1 MQTKQHKSTM
11 NRRCM
16 YRALLRGWPLWALA
30 ILLGSCTN
38 LEEETFSVV
47 TPDKFYRTDREITAA
62 LAPIYAQLRALE
74 WSYWN
79 MSQVTTDETV
89 VPTRGSDWYDDRR
102 WLNLHEHNF
111 SPTQVDFNG
120 AWVDLYT
127 GIARANGLLQTLAE
141 IEVANKEQ
149 IEAEVR
155 LLRAFYYYCLLDLFG
170 NVPIV
175 GDDEFVVDPN
185 NPPPTEPRSRVYQF
199 VESELQAARQ
209 NLPETPPL
217 PGRVTKWVADA
228 LLASLYLNAGVFTKN
243 SNQINA
249 NGYNSCMDVPNA
261 CQKAVQHAD
270 NVINS
275 GYFQLA
281 ANWFQNFLPDNHSS
295 PEIIFATQHLPE
307 PGLGMNFV
315 MRTLH
320 YSQLTPSPWNGHSI
334 LAETYNLFDDADLR
348 KTIFLVGQQYAEPRG
363 NCIGRQCYSQGTPL
377 QDRAG
382 NPLAYTPT
390 INNVFAATEY
400 EGVRVLKYGPDPA
413 HVGGDHGNDFAW
425 FRLAEMYLI
434 KAEALNEMKNGPNDE
449 SINLI
454 NQVRARVFDPP
465 KPLNLAD
472 YPTKEALREAIL
484 NERLFE
490 FTWEAKR
497 RQDLIRHGKYTRA
510 YQFKPQSPQRVLLLP
525 IPQAQLDANPNLR
538 QNPGY

>member
-1 MQTKQHKSTM
+1 MAMMRWNSNM
-11 NRRCM
+11 RRAAGM
-16 YRALLRGWPLWALA
+16 TLLAF
-30 ILLGSCTN
+30 LLLSGCTD
-38 LEEETFSVV
+38 LSEETFSVI
-47 TPDKFYRTDREITAA
+47 TPDKFYKTDKEITAA
-62 LAPIYAQLRALE
+62 LAPIYAQLRAME

-89 VPTRGSDWYDDRR
+89 VPTRGQDWFDDRR

-111 SPTQVDFNG
+111 QPTQVDFNG

-141 IEVANKEQ
+141 IDVPNEAQ
-149 IEAEVR
+149 LEAEVR

-175 GDDEFVVDPN
+175 GDDEFVVDPD
-185 NPPPTEPRSRVYQF
+185 NPPATEPRAEVFRF
-199 VESELQAARQ
+199 VESELLFARD

-217 PGRVTKWVADA
+217 PGRVTKWVAEA

-243 SNQINA
+243 STELDP
-249 NGYNSCMDVPNA
+249 NGYNSCTGVQTRGGQNA
-261 CQKAVQHAD
+261 CQAAVQHAD

-275 GYFQLA
+275 GYFRLA
-281 ANWFQNFLPDNHSS
+281 EGEEWFQNFLPNNENS

-307 PGLGMNFV
+307 PGLGMNFQ

-320 YSQLTPSPWNGHSI
+320 YHQLEPSPWNGHAI
-334 LAETYNLFDDADLR
+334 LAETYNLFDDDDLR

-363 NCIGRQCYSQGTPL
+363 NCIGRQCYSQGQRLT
-377 QDRAG
+377 DRAG
-382 NPLAYTPT
+382 NPLAYTPE
-390 INNVFAATEY
+390 IRNVFNATEY

-413 HVGGDHGNDFAW
+413 RVGGDHGNDYAW
-425 FRLAEMYLI
+425 FRLPEMYLI
-434 KAEALNEMKNGPNDE
+434 KAEALNELNGPTAQVVE
-449 SINLI
+449 LI
-454 NQVRARVFDPP
+454 NTVRNRVFEPDEPIS
-465 KPLNLAD
+465 LAD
-472 YPTKEALREAIL
+472 YPTKEAMREAIL

-497 RQDLIRHGKYTRA
+497 RQDLIRHGKFTRA
-510 YQFKPQSPQRVLLLP
+510 YQFKPQSDRKVLLLP
-525 IPQAQLDANPNLR
+525 IPQQQLDANPNLV

>member
-1 MQTKQHKSTM
+1 MM
-11 NRRCM
+11 
-16 YRALLRGWPLWALA
+16 
-30 ILLGSCTN
+30 GSCTN
-38 LEEETFSVV
+38 LEEEPFSVV
-47 TPDKFYRTDREITAA
+47 TPDKFYQTDREITAA
-62 LAPIYAQLRALE
+62 LAPIYAQLRSLE

-79 MSQVTTDETV
+79 LSQVTTDETV
-89 VPTRGSDWYDDRR
+89 VPTRGQDWFDDRR
-102 WLNLHEHNF
+102 WLNLHEHKF
-111 SPTQVDFNG
+111 QPTQIDFNG

-127 GIARANGLLQTLAE
+127 GIARANGLLQSLAE

-175 GDDEFVVDPN
+175 GDDEFVVDPD
-185 NPPPTEPRSRVYQF
+185 NPPPTEERRKVYKF
-199 VESELQAARQ
+199 VESQLQQALK

-228 LLASLYLNAGVFTKN
+228 ILASLYLNAGVFTKN
-243 SNQINA
+243 SDQIDP
-249 NGYNSCMDVPNA
+249 NGYNSCMYVEGA
-261 CQKAVQHAD
+261 CQNAIMHAD
-270 NVINS
+270 SVINS

-281 ANWFQNFLPDNHSS
+281 SNWFENFLPDNDNS

-307 PGLGMNFV
+307 PGLGMTFV

-320 YSQLTPSPWNGHSI
+320 YHQLTPSPWNGHSI
-334 LAETYNLFDDADLR
+334 LAETYSMFDDDDLR
-348 KTIFLVGQQYAEPRG
+348 KTIFLVGQQYAEPQG
-363 NCIGRQCYSQGTPL
+363 NCIGQQCYSQGDSL
-377 QDRAG
+377 KDRAG
-382 NPLAYTPT
+382 NPLAYTPE
-390 INNVFAATEY
+390 INNVSNATEY

-413 HVGGDHGNDFAW
+413 HVGGDHGNDYAW

-434 KAEALNEMKNGPNDE
+434 KAEALNELNGPNAS
-449 SINLI
+449 SIELI
-454 NQVRARVFDPP
+454 NTVRARVFDDPS
-465 KPLNLAD
+465 KLLNLAD
-472 YPTKEALREAIL
+472 YPTKEKLREAIL

-497 RQDLIRHGKYTRA
+497 RQDLIRHGKYTRP
-510 YQFKPQSPQRVLLLP
+510 YQFKGQSLQRDLLFP